1 MTAPLASTSSL
12 NDQQLVQLRALLL
25 GVDEASWSRL
35 QRLVL
40 DREAHTEH
48 TANVLAEAIK
58 RRAGQDQAL
67 VSALAPTVEKVLTQS
82 IDNDPQRLANALY
95 PVMGPAIRK
104 SIHEVLAQTLQ
115 TFNQLL
121 EQSLSPRSLLWR
133 FDAWRTGRSYT
144 EVLLLKTL
152 IYRVEQVFLIHRET
166 GLLLQH
172 VVSPNAVS
180 KDPDL
185 VSGMLTAIQ
194 DFVRDS
200 FEVQKDEALNQL
212 SLGDVSVFIE
222 QGPYAV
228 LAAVVRGN
236 PPADLRILLADTL
249 AALHSQLHDELQA
262 YQGDVQAFDRTQPL
276 LTQCLQSQS
285 QVQKRRFPWLAM
297 LVLTGMLAG
306 IGVWTYQYY
315 RDYQIFQTAVQ
326 LLQQEPGVVV
336 TATQAHA
343 NHYHIEVLRD
353 PLARGIN
360 SLFSA
365 IPLTIQ
371 VNERPFVSL
380 DDSLSLARAQQLLKP
395 PPSVKLDYQ
404 AGVLHVSGSTD
415 KLWQQ
420 QLMTTWSLLPNV
432 QALDSEAL
440 TIHDNEALEREQR
453 LNHLV
458 DQIQQTPLKF
468 ANNDAQITDP
478 SAIKKTSDSLLE
490 LISLARQNQ
499 KNIQLNLSGY
509 ADDTGTVEANN
520 RLITERVKTVTQALI
535 KNGVPAALIN
545 SLPTQANVTRNE
557 RSVHYQIQFY

>member
-1 MTAPLASTSSL
+1 MTAPLASTAHL

-25 GVDEASWSRL
+25 GVDEASWARL

-40 DREAHTEH
+40 DREAHTQH

-236 PPADLRILLADTL
+236 PPADLRTLLADTL
-249 AALHSQLHDELQA
+249 AALHSQFHDELQS

-297 LVLTGMLAG
+297 LALTGMLAG

-315 RDYQIFQTAVQ
+315 RDYQVFQTAVQ

-336 TATQAHA
+336 TATQAHS
-343 NHYHIEVLRD
+343 NHYQIEVLRD
-353 PLARGIN
+353 PLARGIRN
-360 SLFSA
+360 LLSA

-371 VNERPFVSL
+371 VTERPFVSL
-380 DDSLSLARAQQLLKP
+380 DDALSLARAQQLLKP

-420 QLMTTWSLLPNV
+420 QLMTTWPLLPNV
-432 QALDSEAL
+432 LSLDSKAL
-440 TIHDNEALEREQR
+440 TINDNDTLEREQR

-458 DQIQQTPLKF
+458 DEIQQTPLKF

-478 SAIKKTSDSLLE
+478 TAIKKTSDSLME
-490 LISLARQNQ
+490 LISLARQDQ

-535 KNGVPAALIN
+535 KNGVPSALIN
-545 SLPTQANVTRNE
+545 NLPTHTNVTRNE